1 MMAVDYTSAEEAMK
15 TMNYLLGQPEDV
27 IREFG
32 KYIKF

>member
-15 TMNYLLGQPEDV
+15 TMNYLLGQPED
-27 IREFG
+27 G